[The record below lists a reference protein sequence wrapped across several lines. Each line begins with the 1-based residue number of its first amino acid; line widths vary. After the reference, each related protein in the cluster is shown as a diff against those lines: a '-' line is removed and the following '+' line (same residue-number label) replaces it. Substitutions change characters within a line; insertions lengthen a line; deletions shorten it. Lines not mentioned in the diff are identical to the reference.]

1 MIFINQEFTVQTL
14 IDFLSR
20 TENNLIRNQRIL
32 ADALI
37 AVWQTPFFELPSNIV
52 KLSLKR
58 HSVTTV

>member
-14 IDFLSR
+14 IDFLSW

-37 AVWQTPFFELPSNIV
+37 AVWKTPFFELPSNIV